1 MKNALK
7 ILLAVCLVVVIAG
20 LVLPDEFEVRRSVRI
35 DAPASQVHPYLN
47 DLTLWPLWNPFQ
59 TEEVTVSV
67 SQPSAGVGAHQSWQ
81 DPSGGG
87 ELWMT
92 LSDPAHG
99 IAYDLRFGRRPE
111 RYQAGFHYR
120 QQGSATLVVWE
131 MSGQMHTPV
140 MGAYL
145 AMMAD
150 VMIGEQFQSG
160 LERLKRVVEQ
170 QPSKESERP

>member
-1 MKNALK
+1 MRNALK
-7 ILLAVCLVVVIAG
+7 VLLTVLLVVAIAG
-20 LVLPDEFEVRRSVRI
+20 LILPDEFEVSRSVRI
-35 DAPASQVHPYLN
+35 NAPADQVHPYLD

-59 TEEVTVSV
+59 TGEVTVSI
-67 SQPSAGVGAHQSWQ
+67 SRPSSGVGAHQSWQ

-92 LSDPAHG
+92 LSDPVHG
-99 IAYDLRFGRRPE
+99 IGYDLRFGSHPE
-111 RYQAGFHYR
+111 RYQAGFHY
-120 QQGSATLVVWE
+120 QPHGAGTIVVWE
-131 MSGQMHTPV
+131 MSGQMHIPV

-150 VMIGEQFQSG
+150 VMIGEQFQLG